1 MKKTMGS
8 LLVLTL
14 AVMGVQTSF
23 AQGTASFQDIPGFA
37 DGSRTNQIE
46 IRQLGGAVR
55 VPFDLGADAEKL
67 RVELDVNRGGRYLE
81 ASYEDGAVV
90 LIPRTDRRADRA
102 EFEVEIDVVD
112 RVTKELVEGDYF
124 LTGFLHYDW
133 TQTVEDGGSYTGADG
148 VFYDFGRGAE
158 NVRIQAAEDVSLEI
172 AKSPAGEMELSVA
185 RERNAA
191 LDTMFAKHRIEY
203 LQFTGKPAFPADVRV
218 SVRTPARY
226 VYEYADG
233 ILRRVE
239 AERTADGLRFSAR
252 RLTGYLFTNDTLT
265 EGKVDEER
273 LRIVPL

>member
-8 LLVLTL
+8 LLALAL
-14 AVMGVQTSF
+14 AVLGAQTSF
-23 AQGTASFQDIPGFA
+23 AQETKPFQDIPGFA

-46 IRQLGGAVR
+46 IRQNGGAVR
-55 VPFDLGADAEKL
+55 VPFLLGADTENL

-90 LIPRTDRRADRA
+90 LLPRMEKRADRA

-112 RVTKELVEGDYF
+112 RVTKELVEGDFF
-124 LTGFLHYDW
+124 LTGFIHYDW
-133 TQTVEDGGSYTGADG
+133 TQAAEDGGAYNSADG

-158 NVRIQAAEDVSLEI
+158 DVRVQAAEDVLLEI

-185 RERNAA
+185 RERSAA

-203 LQFTGKPAFPADVRV
+203 VQFITEPEFPADVRV
-218 SVRTPARY
+218 TVRTPARY
-226 VYEYADG
+226 IYEYADG

-239 AERTADGLRFSAR
+239 TERVPDGLRFSAR
-252 RLTGYLFTNDTLT
+252 RLTGYLLTNDTLT
-265 EGKVDEER
+265 EGIVDEER
-273 LRIVPL
+273 LRIYPL